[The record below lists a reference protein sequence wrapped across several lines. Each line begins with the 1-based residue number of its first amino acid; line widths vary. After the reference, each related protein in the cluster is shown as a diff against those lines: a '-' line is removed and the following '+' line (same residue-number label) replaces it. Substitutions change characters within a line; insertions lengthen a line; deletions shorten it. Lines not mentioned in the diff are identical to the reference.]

1 MRHVHMQPPSSQLRC
16 STSLF
21 HSCDTAGRDSSD
33 CGWHTTAITYK
44 YKAREEKPKRCN
56 CIMLQTASA
65 RQERKGPSQH
75 DLQSPCLTGLLPRL
89 TAGGVH
95 HAFACSSHLYPGLI
109 AKSATECAK
118 CKAESEAYR
127 TRLLCKSAH
136 ARKHRSQPQTL
147 RLHCCLSGSLLLWW
161 CLSVRVSS
169 MHHMTSRYT
178 AGHEAS
184 ESSVK
189 FAVGLSTRRDITDK
203 LSAKA
208 NVATLS

>member
-1 MRHVHMQPPSSQLRC
+1 
-16 STSLF
+16 
-21 HSCDTAGRDSSD
+21 
-33 CGWHTTAITYK
+33 
-44 YKAREEKPKRCN
+44 
-56 CIMLQTASA
+56 MLQTASA
-65 RQERKGPSQH
+65 RHQPPS
-75 DLQSPCLTGLLPRL
+75 LTGLLPRL

-118 CKAESEAYR
+118 CKAEAYR
-127 TRLLCKSAH
+127 THLLCTSAH

-169 MHHMTSRYT
+169 MHHMTSRYI